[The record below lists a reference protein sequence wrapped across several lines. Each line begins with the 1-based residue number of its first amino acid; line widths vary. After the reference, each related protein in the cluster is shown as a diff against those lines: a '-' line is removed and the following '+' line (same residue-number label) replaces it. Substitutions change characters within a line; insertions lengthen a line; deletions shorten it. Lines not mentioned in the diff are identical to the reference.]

1 MKFNST
7 LVEKIVDQDPEG
19 VLRIDELAIPSG
31 WKTQATNATRVAGS
45 HGVYFEMGF
54 HLGGQESTT
63 WGQVF
68 NQGSGQNS
76 DREFFDTVKEFLEKT
91 LPNHGYKRVMGDMFQ
106 RMWHDPRA
114 VEVEGE
120 LAYLD
125 KLFRQLLELI
135 PRR

>member
-1 MKFNST
+1 M
-7 LVEKIVDQDPEG
+7 
-19 VLRIDELAIPSG
+19 
-31 WKTQATNATRVAGS
+31 AGS

-68 NQGSGQNS
+68 KGNTPKSHGTDS
-76 DREFFDTVKEFLEKT
+76 REFFDRVQEFLEKT